1 MDLKVKQECPQC
13 AAPVVIS
20 ESDHIFSCPFCGIN
34 NYLTSKDF
42 FRYMLPGKAAGFGA
56 SLYAPYL
63 RFKGNVFIVT
73 EKGVDFRSVDTTQ
86 AAHPHS
92 RLPPSL
98 GLRPQAMELERLE
111 YKTKGRY
118 LQPSLKVGQILEK
131 VANITELTDKLG
143 DYMYH
148 RAFIGETLSFI
159 YLPMELKG
167 DVLYDGVNGAKI
179 VDPQNSGQLL
189 RAGLPFNP
197 VWRIDFKATLC
208 PHCGG
213 SLEGESDCLV
223 LHCGNCRKAWEVV
236 DNELREVIWRVAP
249 GDGTTGIYLGFW
261 RITGRLEAMGIDS
274 LADFIEQ
281 TVQPMVP
288 KPEWRRQIMSYWIPA
303 FKLSPKRFLHLAKHV
318 TLAQWRIKLS
328 AMRKTPNFYP
338 VTLPASEA
346 RQSVKITLAAAASR
360 RRKIYA
366 LLPKAELSGIGI
378 SLVYLPFSDKGHD
391 WVEQYSKA
399 VVEKNVLHFGRSM

>member
-1 MDLKVKQECPQC
+1 
-13 AAPVVIS
+13 
-20 ESDHIFSCPFCGIN
+20 
-34 NYLTSKDF
+34 
-42 FRYMLPGKAAGFGA
+42 MLPGKAAGFGA